1 LAWESAIKMVK
12 MKTRPQAALL
22 RDIEELRSKLNEAND
37 TLEAIRAGQIDALVV
52 SGDNGHTL
60 FTLESADVSY
70 RIFIEKMTEGA
81 VTLSPSGVIL
91 YCNSR
96 FASMVHRPLAR
107 VLGCPFDDFI
117 VERCKADFRTI
128 FERAWEKD
136 IKREFWISAAGEE
149 IPVQLSLT
157 SLALQ
162 SGKTL
167 SVIVTDVSFQKDA
180 EHQLQI
186 KNEQLEVLNEALA
199 KSNHDL
205 QQFASVASHDLQE
218 PLRKIQVFCSFLKE
232 KGVTEIADPSGQYL
246 EKIISSAS
254 RMKMLILDIL
264 NYSRLSAD
272 DPKIE
277 PLNLNAIFDEII
289 DDFEIL
295 IKEKN
300 ACVAITSLPIV
311 EGNRGQLRQVF
322 QNLVS
327 NALKFSKPGA
337 APSISIDRKDVNA
350 HELGLSLPNEKD
362 YCRISVKDNGIGF
375 KEHYASSIFNL
386 FEKLNPKSAY
396 EGSGIGL
403 AIAKKI
409 IEKHHGVIIAKSA
422 EGEGA
427 EFNIILPYK
436 RIDHHDD

>member
-1 LAWESAIKMVK
+1 
-12 MKTRPQAALL
+12 MKAKSQAELL
-22 RDIEELRSKLNEAND
+22 RDIDELRSKLSEAND
-37 TLEAIRAGQIDALVV
+37 TLDAIRAGQIDALVV
-52 SGDNGHTL
+52 SGVNGHTL
-60 FTLESADVSY
+60 FTLESADLSY

-81 VTLSPSGVIL
+81 VTLSPSGLIL

-96 FASMVHRPLAR
+96 FASMVDRPLAK
-107 VLGCPFDDFI
+107 VLGCSFDYFI
-117 VERCKADFRTI
+117 VERCKSDFKAI

-136 IKREFWISAAGEE
+136 IKREFWISATEGE

-157 SLALQ
+157 SVTLQ

-167 SVIVTDVSFQKDA
+167 SVIVTDVSFQKDT
-180 EHQLQI
+180 ERELQI
-186 KNEQLEVLNEALA
+186 KNEQLQVLNEALA

-232 KGVTEIADPSGQYL
+232 KGVADLAGQSGQYL

-264 NYSRLSAD
+264 NYSRLSAE
-272 DPKIE
+272 DPKFE
-277 PLNLNAIFDEII
+277 PLNLNSIFDEIL

-295 IKEKN
+295 INEKN
-300 ACVAITSLPIV
+300 ARVQIGPLPIID
-311 EGNRGQLRQVF
+311 GNRGQLRQVF
-322 QNLVS
+322 QNLIS
-327 NALKFSKPGA
+327 NALKFSKPGE
-337 APSISIDRKDVNA
+337 PPGIWIDGKDINA
-350 HELGLSLPNEKD
+350 QELGLSLPNEND
-362 YCRISVKDNGIGF
+362 YCQISVRDNGIGF

-386 FEKLNPKSAY
+386 FEKLHPKSAY

-409 IEKHHGVIIAKSA
+409 VEKHQGVIIAKST

-436 RIDHHDD
+436 RIDPHGD